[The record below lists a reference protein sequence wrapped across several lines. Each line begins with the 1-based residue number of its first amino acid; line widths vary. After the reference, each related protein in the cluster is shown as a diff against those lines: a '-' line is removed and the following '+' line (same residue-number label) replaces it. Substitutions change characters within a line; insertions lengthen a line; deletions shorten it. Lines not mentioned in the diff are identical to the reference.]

1 MNDDLISVLVPVYDT
16 GSWLQNCLESIAA
29 QTYRNLEV
37 ILVDDGSADGSRE
50 TCERFCREDPRF
62 RLISQEHL
70 GVSAA
75 RNAALDAAQ
84 GDFIYFADADDYLSP
99 RALEVL
105 HAALRSGPYD
115 MSTADFLKVTRAGE
129 AAAPPEDPGYREF
142 SGEDCLRECI
152 SGHDIRWMVV
162 WNHLIPRKFFSGLR
176 FESLFQEDKLLCYCL
191 FRKMR
196 RTVLVGETTY
206 FYVDR
211 PDSLST
217 RAGYLGEEARFP
229 LYARM
234 LELTPEEDKGCRAL
248 VLKKLYHVFLT
259 RRYQTK
265 GPEEKERLYAVY
277 RPFLK
282 KTRHEYFT
290 HPDISI
296 GEKAMIRFLLSCPWA
311 VWLMMKI
318 TNN

>member
-1 MNDDLISVLVPVYDT
+1 MNDNLISVLVPVYDT
-16 GSWLQNCLESIAA
+16 GVWLQNCLDSIAA

-50 TCERFCREDPRF
+50 TCERFCQEDPRF
-62 RLISQEHL
+62 RLICQEHL

-105 HAALRSGPYD
+105 HAALLSGPYD
-115 MSTADFLKVTRAGE
+115 MATAAFLKVTRAGE
-129 AAAPPEDPGYREF
+129 AAAPPEVPLQRVF
-142 SGEDCLRECI
+142 SGMDCIRECI
-152 SGHDIRWMVV
+152 SGPDIRWMVV

-176 FESLFQEDKLLCYCL
+176 FESLFQEDKLFCYCL
-191 FRKMR
+191 FRTME
-196 RTVLVGETTY
+196 RTILIDETTY

-217 RAGYLGEEARFP
+217 QAGYLGEEARFP

-234 LELTPEEDKGCRAL
+234 LELTPEEDTECRAL

-265 GPEEKERLYAVY
+265 GPEEKKRLYAVY
-277 RPFLK
+277 IPFIR

-290 HPDISI
+290 HPYISFKEKVLI
-296 GEKAMIRFLLSCPWA
+296 GFLLLCPWA
-311 VWLMMKI
+311 VWLMMKALK
-318 TNN
+318 N

>member
-1 MNDDLISVLVPVYDT
+1 MDEELISVLVPVYNT
-16 GSWLQNCLESIAA
+16 RPWLQDSLGSIAA

-37 ILVDDGSADGSRE
+37 ILVDDGSTDGSRE
-50 TCERFCREDPRF
+50 VCERFCREDPRF
-62 RLISQEHL
+62 RLINQEHL

-84 GDFIYFADADDYLSP
+84 GVFIYFADADDYLSP

-105 HAALRSGPYD
+105 YDAILSGPYD
-115 MSTADFLKVTRAGE
+115 MATADFLKVARAGE
-129 AAAPPEDPGYREF
+129 SSAPQEEPSLRDY
-142 SGEDCLRECI
+142 SGEDCIRECI

-162 WNHLIPRKFFSGLR
+162 WNHLIPRYLLTGLR

-191 FRKMR
+191 FRKMG
-196 RTVLVGETTY
+196 RTILVGETTY
-206 FYVDR
+206 FYVNR
-211 PDSLST
+211 PNSLST
-217 RAGYLGEEARFP
+217 QAGFLEEARFP

-234 LELTPEEDKGCRAL
+234 LELTPEEDTEYRAL
-248 VLKKLYHVFLT
+248 ILKKLYRIFLT

-265 GPEEKERLYAVY
+265 GSEEKKRLHAIYH
-277 RPFLK
+277 PFLR

-290 HPDISI
+290 HPDISF

-311 VWLMMKI
+311 VWLIMKT